1 MQSVKR
7 RPSSNTGATDAIATS
22 QQQQQQQPK
31 QKERH
36 IVSWSQEEDDI
47 LREQIRIHGTENW
60 AIIASKFKDKTT
72 RQCRRRWF
80 TYLNSDFK
88 KGGWSPEEDLLLC
101 EAQKIFGNR
110 WTEIAKVVSGR
121 TDNAVK
127 NRFSTLC
134 KKRAKREALA
144 KENNTSYIN
153 LNNKRVIFPSGLSTN
168 GISEAAGPLKKM
180 RRAHIP
186 DPTESCNREEELV
199 GECATSSQLLR
210 PPFAVLAQNIHKSG
224 SNLSTQQHGNDV
236 KEAPTDASNNK
247 IQGTFL
253 KKDDPKVLAL
263 MQQAELLSSL
273 AAKVNVDSTDQ
284 SLENA
289 WKVLQ
294 DFLNQNK
301 ESDEFCFRISDMDV
315 QLDIL
320 KDLVEDLQGSFE
332 GNQASWRQ
340 PDLYEESS
348 GSSEYS
354 TGSTLPSHLPLDKV
368 EQCQSELCAPYQDVR
383 PVSQSTHAGDQH
395 QLVKVENTMLGSEP
409 TDKDVM
415 PDCDEL
421 KADGVLACGFSTTE
435 FGSPLQETPLFRT
448 IAATIPSPKFSES
461 ERHFLLRALGMESTS
476 LTPSTNPSQPPACKR
491 ALLQSL

>member
-7 RPSSNTGATDAIATS
+7 KASNSSNANTTN
-22 QQQQQQQPK
+22 QQLPK
-31 QKERH
+31 QKERR

-134 KKRAKREALA
+134 KKRAKHEAIA
-144 KENNTSYIN
+144 KENSTSSYIN
-153 LNNKRVIFPSGLSTN
+153 LSNKRVIFPIGLTTD

-180 RRAHIP
+180 RRAHIS
-186 DPTESCNREEELV
+186 DPTENCNHEV
-199 GECATSSQLLR
+199 GECETTTQLLR
-210 PPFAVLAQNIHKSG
+210 PPFAVLAQNIHNIG
-224 SNLSTQQHGNDV
+224 SKLLSEQHVDDV
-236 KEAPTDASNNK
+236 KEAPVDAVNIK

-253 KKDDPKVLAL
+253 KKDDPKVLVL
-263 MQQAELLSSL
+263 MQQAQLLSSL
-273 AAKVNVDSTDQ
+273 AAKVNSDNTDQ
-284 SLENA
+284 SLESA

-301 ESDEFCFRISDMDV
+301 ESDDHCFRISDMDF
-315 QLDIL
+315 QLETI
-320 KDLVEDLQGSFE
+320 KDLVEELQGSNE
-332 GNQASWRQ
+332 GSHSSWRQ
-340 PDLYEESS
+340 PDLYDESS

-354 TGSTLPSHLPLDKV
+354 TGSTLATHVPLDKT
-368 EQCQSELCAPYQDVR
+368 EQCQSELCVPYQGVGPDF
-383 PVSQSTHAGDQH
+383 QSTHACDRHGLVEGDF
-395 QLVKVENTMLGSEP
+395 EMSDREP
-409 TDKDVM
+409 TKKDIL
-415 PDCDEL
+415 PDCDGI
-421 KADGVLACGFSTTE
+421 KADGVAACGGYSNLEFS
-435 FGSPLQETPLFRT
+435 SPLQETPLFRT
-448 IAATIPSPKFSES
+448 IAAAIPSPKFSES

-476 LTPSTNPSQPPACKR
+476 LNPSTNHSQPPACKR